1 MRCLLLIVFA
11 ALVALPAAAQEPL
24 LPPLAPLTVESAPS
38 VAPLVRL
45 GRGVVRDVQWSPDG
59 AALAVATTLGVWL
72 QPADATS
79 EARLIEGQ
87 LGASAIAF
95 RPDGGTLAVGGDD
108 GSLLLA
114 AAGPAD
120 ELVRAERHI
129 YAVVAVGYSADG
141 ARLASADVSGVVR
154 VWNADTLEEL
164 AVFQG
169 SGMPLAV
176 ALNGDGSAL
185 AVSTRAAVDVW
196 RLDAG
201 ETPVAHWPLP
211 PETPLRVPLVFVG
224 PDSVVFA
231 HDTRLYRAAI
241 RQDVIRQQDV
251 GATVLDLRR
260 DDLGVVVVSHG
271 ERLFEAWTLDGE
283 ARLAQLDDAD
293 RSASFARFSPD
304 WQRVASIGSAG
315 PRLRLWTLAGR
326 DRAEWLV
333 GYTGP
338 LVGVTYE
345 GRALAA
351 VDDAGTVTL
360 WNPTTGARVATFDTW
375 SSGQPGAALAASPDG
390 RWLATGGDDS
400 VVHLIDAATGQEVA
414 PLHGHIRSV
423 TTLAFNADSTLLATG
438 SLDGAIHLW
447 DVTTGQL
454 LARLSG
460 HTAGVSGLAFSAAND
475 LLASVSHD
483 GTVRLWGVPQG

>member
-1 MRCLLLIVFA
+1 MRRLLLLVVA
-11 ALVALPAAAQEPL
+11 ALVALPAAAQEAL

-38 VAPLVRL
+38 VVPLVRL

-72 QPADATS
+72 QSANVNA

-95 RPDGGTLAVGGDD
+95 RPDGQTLVVGGDD
-108 GSLLLA
+108 GSLILADAHA
-114 AAGPAD
+114 AA
-120 ELVRAERHI
+120 EQQRAERHI

-169 SGMPLAV
+169 SGLPLAV
-176 ALNGDGSAL
+176 ALNVDGSVV
-185 AVSTRAAVDVW
+185 AVSTRSAVSVW
-196 RLDAG
+196 RVGADEA
-201 ETPVAHWPLP
+201 PVAHWPLP
-211 PETPLRVPLVFVG
+211 SETPRVPLIFAGPESVG
-224 PDSVVFA
+224 FA
-231 HDTRLYRAAI
+231 HGSTLYRAAI
-241 RQDVIRQQDV
+241 RQDVIRQEDV
-251 GATVLDLRR
+251 GALVLDLRL

-283 ARLAQLDDAD
+283 ARLAQLDDPD
-293 RSASFARFSPD
+293 RSASFVRFSPD
-304 WQRVASIGSAG
+304 WQRAASIGHEG
-315 PRLRLWTLAGR
+315 PRLRLWALAWR
-326 DRAEWLV
+326 DRAEWLA

-338 LVGVTYE
+338 LVGLTYE
-345 GRALAA
+345 GGALAA

-360 WNPTTGARVATFDTW
+360 WSPTTGARLATFETW
-375 SSGQPGAALAASPDG
+375 SSGGMGGALAASPDG

-400 VVHLIDAATGQEVA
+400 VVHLVDAATGEDTRQ
-414 PLHGHIRSV
+414 LHGHIRSV
-423 TTLAFNADSTLLATG
+423 TTLAFNADSSLLATG

-447 DVTTGQL
+447 DVTTGDL

-460 HTAGVSGLAFSAAND
+460 HTAGVSGLAFSAGDD
-475 LLASVSHD
+475 LLVSVSHD
-483 GTVRLWGVPQG
+483 GTVRLWGVPLGQ